1 MSLKMSFDLFD
12 EHLDVQ
18 IHNKFFRTIGI
29 SDNHIH
35 IAENSPPPD
44 KVYKLLTTWM
54 QKQGRKA
61 DINSLLN
68 VLLSMDQRRSAESI
82 ASAALQKGYYKQV
95 ETP

>member
-1 MSLKMSFDLFD
+1 MSFDLFD
-12 EHLDVQ
+12 EYLDVQ
-18 IHNKFFRTIGI
+18 IHNKFFRMIGI

-35 IAENSPPPD
+35 LAESCSPPD

-54 QKQGRKA
+54 QKQGRRA

-68 VLLSMDQRRSAESI
+68 ALLSMDQRRSAESV
-82 ASAALQKGYYKQV
+82 ASAALLKGYYKHA